1 MKTFPLIQDPGHAWA
16 RVPRKVLISSGCAGS
31 ISNHSMERGN
41 NVYLE
46 QDSDLQTFIEA
57 RNSKGLVTKFAEYTN
72 KSRESRIR
80 RYDSFNY
87 IEGES

>member
-16 RVPRKVLISSGCAGS
+16 RVPRNVLISSGCADT
-31 ISNHSMERGN
+31 ISRHSFQRGN

-57 RNSKGLVTKFAEYTN
+57 RNKKGLVTKFAEYTN

-80 RYDSFNY
+80 RYTPFDY
-87 IEGES
+87 VEGEG

>member
-46 QDSDLQTFIEA
+46 QDSDLQHA
-57 RNSKGLVTKFAEYTN
+57 RLAIGRRPDEQARHQCGN
-72 KSRESRIR
+72 KQ
-80 RYDSFNY
+80 
-87 IEGES
+87 